1 MLQIIIRNKK
11 MIDVL
16 KVIEKLKTVL
26 GEEHNRKIFDKD
38 IANELDI
45 TQANFA
51 TMKTRNKI
59 PYSNILD
66 FCALKKI
73 SINWLFYGQDP
84 SSLVDS
90 TDRYWIK
97 FFPSLSL
104 SAGGGGE
111 HNDDEFEK
119 LEMPAYFTH
128 ILGGTDD
135 MQNIEAIKV
144 TGDSMEPTLN
154 SGNVIFLDTTKC
166 DPNRDGIYAFSSEN
180 GLFVKRIQKRIDG
193 KLDVISDNKEY
204 PMQIVEKNEIKI
216 IGKIV
221 GLFGQIY

>member
-1 MLQIIIRNKK
+1 

-26 GEEHNRKIFDKD
+26 SEEHNRKIFDKD
-38 IANELDI
+38 VANELEI
-45 TQANFA
+45 SQANFA

-66 FCALKKI
+66 FCAIKKI

-84 SSLVDS
+84 SSLIDS
-90 TDRYWIK
+90 TDKYWIK
-97 FFPSLSL
+97 FFPSLNL

-111 HNDDEFEK
+111 HNDEDFEK
-119 LEMPAYFTH
+119 LEIPHYFTQ
-128 ILGGTDD
+128 ILGSSSKMEN
-135 MQNIEAIKV
+135 MQAIRV

-154 SGNVIFLDTTKC
+154 SGNIIFLDTSKC
-166 DPNRDGIYAFSSEN
+166 DPSRDGIYAFSSEN
-180 GLFVKRIQKRIDG
+180 GLFVKRIQKRVDG
-193 KLDVISDNKEY
+193 KLDIISDNKEY
-204 PMQIVEKNEIKI
+204 PKQIVDKNDIKI